1 MSIIIKNKL
10 NKDFIISN
18 LNKSKTS
25 IFSKTSDN
33 QSNNSKL
40 PFKDNNFSDINSRK
54 SRNVVK
60 NTFSK
65 FKIDQISN
73 YRKNKT
79 KISANLYKRKKRK
92 SNFSYNP
99 KTLQTEKLFS
109 MKTLE
114 KNIQQKIIDISMRI
128 EKESSLLREETH
140 KLNASLFIKKKLG
153 KDSEIEQSSFLSK
166 NNLSLQRKE
175 KNKSFSMKKKLNY
188 DFSPKIGDKDWRE
201 YHSFV
206 FFSKYKK
213 KKNKKE
219 IFRNLFKKI
228 ILYDSFDSEEEEEIE
243 NFYISPNNKLILI
256 IDLLVILST
265 IFNMIF
271 TPYLLSNTKCFCSPK
286 IKYIDIVYIYID
298 ILYIIDLI
306 FGFFRA
312 YHDFQF
318 QLITNNKRIMKHYLI
333 SQFFFDL
340 IQAIPFFSYMSF
352 LCRESN
358 NYNNCTKFSMKNTHM
373 ILILCCLFK
382 QLKVFKIIN
391 IKKNII
397 YYKIKKLVAHR
408 DLTEKL
414 LNIFVCSII
423 CVFGFYLFISIHIFI
438 GNNTYPN
445 WIIKSNSQNS
455 KQTLL
460 YLTSFYYLI
469 TTLTTVGYGDIVCG
483 SLIEVIF
490 QIFLLSAGVIIYSF
504 IVSTIGN
511 YVKNESH
518 ASMKFEKDESILEDI
533 RISYPNMSFKLYNQ
547 IFHHLS
553 SRKIRQQHC
562 DSNILINSLPYS
574 LKNNVLLAIHQ
585 QTIKNFKIFRGHQNT
600 DFTLRILTNFIPVSS
615 RKNAFLIHEGELIEN
630 IIFVKEGRLSLEAS
644 INFEE
649 PGKSVMQYLTK
660 NFIDI
665 NEDVVIVS
673 NYDTSFGASQFSK
686 KNYKT
691 YLKRVKAELDT
702 VINYKNKTNI
712 YSSINESNIGKELGK
727 MDFGGEIFEENDYQF
742 IHIINISKNESYG
755 SVYMFLSKPSPLSLR
770 VKSKKAELLLLRK
783 NDAHEISYR
792 YPNIWA
798 KYFKKSYI
806 NMLSIKSI
814 AIHKIKHYWINLGK
828 ELFKSFQ
835 TKKENTDSISCVR
848 NTSDNNQN
856 DNKGI
861 ANINIK
867 DFENINNDIKNNGTS
882 LVSNNKL
889 YKSNRMS
896 LGSIKSIK
904 NLTFKNSE
912 LNKYISFNKDTNII
926 NKKSLK
932 KLNSKNHRGSFTITN
947 HKNIIEEKR
956 SLKKTY
962 NTQFGSNFFFKNNS
976 SFNKIT
982 DIYPKKL
989 KTSCV
994 ISRNEF
1000 PSEINKRNKLSSQI
1014 SKRNIQNLRIEYLKK
1029 LKRKIKKLKKAKKYY
1044 KDLCKKIYLKEQSN
1058 NEKKIFDNDNLCEN
1072 NNLDSFDK
1080 KILNKKNYNSIN
1092 TIENGKSKNLP
1103 DINISR
1109 SSKET
1114 TSFFSSTKTFN
1125 VDDISISSP
1134 IQFTYNSKY
1143 KNLDYY
1149 SLGEYSKNRNLRKST
1164 LKFIQ
1169 FYISNF
1175 QKRKVEIK
1183 FETIFSSVQSF
1194 DTSNIENEFYPSCSP
1209 NNKSNL
1215 FRKKSTVSYANNLS
1229 EKQYLII
1236 YDFIKNTFDL
1246 IRKQSHITKKRKYRR
1261 YTKKYTSKS
1270 HDTQEK
1276 KKKIHNENNND
1287 LKKPVRSLFSINR
1300 YSKKDVFKNDETIN
1314 EWEHDFNFEKK
1325 YSDDLECYNNS
1336 WNNKSNVSFEEKK
1349 GNIE

>member
-1 MSIIIKNKL
+1 MKNKL
-10 NKDFIISN
+10 NSDFIIPT

-25 IFSKTSDN
+25 IISKLSEN
-33 QSNNSKL
+33 QSSNSKL
-40 PFKDNNFSDINSRK
+40 ALKDNNYSDINSIK
-54 SRNVVK
+54 SKNVVK

-989 KTSCV
+989 KTSSV